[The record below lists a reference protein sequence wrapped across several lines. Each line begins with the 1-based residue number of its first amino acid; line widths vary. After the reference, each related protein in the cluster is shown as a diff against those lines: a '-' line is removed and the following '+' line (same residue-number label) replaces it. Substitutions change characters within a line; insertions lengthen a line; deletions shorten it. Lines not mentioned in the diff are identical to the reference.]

1 MTSCGSAN
9 TPFTQPGYGG
19 HNPQF
24 EHQQSYDCQQGAR
37 PEYAYSSN
45 QQEQQAP
52 HGGGGFGEAL
62 NMAGGFLGSALE
74 KGSRSGGM
82 AGKMMGKAG
91 QFLAQA
97 QAKY

>member
-52 HGGGGFGEAL
+52 HGGGAL